1 MEKVFKAQSGEFSI
15 ARAVIYRVLARC
27 FSYPDR
33 ELVGL
38 FDSGRIEE
46 FLESWQYVG
55 LDPTESIAK
64 AADWLAQWP
73 SQETA
78 LKELE
83 KEYTR
88 LFVNAYTGVIAPPY
102 SSVYLNK
109 ERLVWGKSTAE
120 VARLYEATGLGI
132 ADNFHDIPDHIAAEL
147 EFASYLIA
155 EQQKGEQDGSCHTQ
169 ELASIEKKLL
179 REHLFRWAPAFFS
192 RVIEYSKVTFYREI
206 ARLGQQ
212 LIDYETKNP
221 PWLCPK
227 ITRRS

>member
-1 MEKVFKAQSGEFSI
+1 VEKVFKAQSGEFSI

-38 FDSGRIEE
+38 FDSARIEE

-64 AADWLAQWP
+64 ASSWLVQWS

-88 LFVNAYTGVIAPPY
+88 LFVNAYAGVIAPPY

-120 VARLYEATGLGI
+120 VARLYEAAGLGI
-132 ADNFHDIPDHIAAEL
+132 ADNFRDIPDHIAAEL

-155 EQQKGEQDGSCHTQ
+155 EQQKGEQDGSCHAQ
-169 ELASIEKKLL
+169 ELAWIEKKFLT
-179 REHLFRWAPAFFS
+179 EHLFRWAPTFLS
-192 RVIEYSKVTFYREI
+192 RVIECSRVTFYEVM
-206 ARLGQQ
+206 ADLALEFAEWDAEQ
-212 LIDYETKNP
+212 LKEG
-221 PWLCPK
+221 
-227 ITRRS
+227 